1 MSRLQKGN
9 NFCLTVSIISNLYDY
24 MSIPLQ
30 LYKNLNV
37 LRDQINSIQ
46 MKYSVFNTNPIIDE
60 KTVQ

>member
-30 LYKNLNV
+30 LCKDLNV

-46 MKYSVFNTNPIIDE
+46 MKCSVFNTNPIIDE